1 MKKSILLI
9 LGIIAFI
16 SCNRNDDDVNNDNN
30 SINQLGEA
38 CDVKT
43 AIMPPNGFEV
53 SSIGEIDFNGSV
65 QAFQFLDDETGFAML
80 SKHVGGYV
88 EVFKTTDG
96 GQTWSNLEI
105 GINQYPRNLLFKDEN
120 FGIITVQDV
129 TGCPPPNC
137 QDKCVILK
145 TENGGMDWEEV
156 EFEGLKGILY
166 HPKFD
171 SNGNLY
177 AILKL
182 DDQSTLMKSVDNG
195 TSWDTLFSSEDLD
208 FYLAT
213 YSFEISGN
221 KIFISAKDGR
231 ILVVDTNGQ
240 LIKTIDV
247 ENSPIWDVEIID
259 ENNLI
264 VVLSGK
270 VIKSTNGGDT
280 WETIYEESA
289 RMIGFDSVDK
299 GLMLLEKSSCPT
311 DVYQVNDL
319 IASTNNGGFN
329 WIEAEETATNLLSN
343 FSNSQKMGD
352 GIWHIMIG
360 NELFKIKEK

>member
-9 LGIIAFI
+9 LGIIVFI
-16 SCNRNDDDVNNDNN
+16 SCNKNDDDDN
-30 SINQLGEA
+30 SINQLGEV
-38 CDVKT
+38 CDIKT
-43 AIMPPNGFEV
+43 EIKSPNGFEV
-53 SSIGEIDFNGSV
+53 NSIGEIDFNGSV
-65 QAFQFLDDETGFAML
+65 QSFQFLDDEIGYAMM
-80 SKHVGGYV
+80 SKNVGGYV
-88 EVFKTTDG
+88 EIFKTTDG
-96 GQTWSNLEI
+96 GQSWSNLEI
-105 GINQYPRNLLFKDEN
+105 GINQYPRSMLFKDEN
-120 FGIITVQDV
+120 FGIITVHDV

-137 QDKCVILK
+137 QNKCVILK

-156 EFEGLKGILY
+156 EFQDLKGILY

-177 AILKL
+177 ANLKL
-182 DDQSTLMKSVDNG
+182 NDQSALMKSDDNG
-195 TSWDTLFSSEDLD
+195 VNWDTLFNSAELD
-208 FYLAT
+208 FNLVT
-213 YSFEISGN
+213 YSFEIYEN
-221 KIFISAKDGR
+221 KIFISAKDGK

-240 LIKTIDV
+240 LIKTIEID
-247 ENSPIWDVEIID
+247 NAPIWDVEIID

-264 VVLSGK
+264 VVQSGK

-280 WETIYEESA
+280 WETIYNESA

-329 WIEAEETATNLLSN
+329 WIEAEETTTNLRIN

-352 GIWHIMIG
+352 EIWYMMIG
-360 NELFKIKEK
+360 NKLIEIKEN